1 MKPTRT
7 LLILT
12 ALIGMTFQSF
22 GQSSRGP
29 VSTTAIGHM
38 CVTLLSPAAV
48 STIQNL
54 SFNNVSLRS
63 STSHNNQ
70 ESASVTATNSDMQ
83 MGSIRVQG
91 SKATFAVTVTDRAIG
106 FNQQGRSISV
116 DHFSAT
122 SNMDDNGASTIYIG
136 ATMRVKKA
144 VVESNENASPLAVT
158 INYN

>member
-1 MKPTRT
+1 MKPTRK
-7 LLILT
+7 LLLLT

-48 STIQNL
+48 SNVQNL

-63 STSHNNQ
+63 ATNTNQ
-70 ESASVTATNSDMQ
+70 ESASISATNSNMQ

-106 FNQQGRSISV
+106 FNQLGRSISV

-122 SNMDDNGASTIYIG
+122 SNTDENGASTIYIG

-158 INYN
+158 VNYN

>member
-1 MKPTRT
+1 MKPLRN
-7 LLILT
+7 LLLLT
-12 ALIGMTFQSF
+12 ALIGMSFQSF
-22 GQSSRGP
+22 GQSSRSP

-38 CVTLLSPAAV
+38 CVTLLTPAAV
-48 STIQNL
+48 SNVQDL

-63 STSHNNQ
+63 ATNTNL
-70 ESASVTATNSDMQ
+70 EAASVSATNGDMQ

-91 SKATFAVTVTDRAIG
+91 SKAMFAVTVTDRPIG
-106 FNQQGRSISV
+106 FNQNGRAISV
-116 DHFSAT
+116 GHFSAT